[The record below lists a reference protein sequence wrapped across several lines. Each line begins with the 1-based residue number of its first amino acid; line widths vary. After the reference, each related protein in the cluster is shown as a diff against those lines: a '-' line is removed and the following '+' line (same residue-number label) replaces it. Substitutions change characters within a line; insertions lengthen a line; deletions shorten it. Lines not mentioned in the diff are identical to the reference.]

1 MNKSLFKI
9 IMRILITIL
18 LGTLA
23 ILFYTQGVSRF
34 TDETSFMSI
43 PIIIGFM
50 VTTILFS
57 LLILFNTRWLFE
69 IGEWLSFILISTM
82 FILIVFS
89 FFLLPSNVNQSSMFP
104 TLESGDRIL
113 IYHYNY
119 VPFKEDIV
127 VVEMDQETYPNIP
140 NDAIDEDDN
149 PITYY
154 VKRLK
159 GMPGDSLTFE
169 RTQLLSEN
177 FFIKLNGEYLESP
190 TSLKY
195 TLTNT
200 QRLYIMSQLENNIIP
215 EAMYFVL
222 GDNSVSSLD
231 SRGFGLVFEEDLM
244 GKVIYGLWPFGAIS

>member
-1 MNKSLFKI
+1 MNKSQFKI
-9 IMRILITIL
+9 ITRILITIL

-23 ILFYTQGVSRF
+23 LILYTQGVSKF

-50 VTTILFS
+50 VITTLFS
-57 LLILFNTRWLFE
+57 LLILFKIKWLFE
-69 IGEWLSFILISTM
+69 IGEWLSFIFISTM
-82 FILIVFS
+82 FILMIFS

-104 TLESGDRIL
+104 TLENGDRIL

-119 VPFKEDIV
+119 EPVKEDIV

-140 NDAIDEDDN
+140 NDAVDDQDN
-149 PITYY
+149 PVTYY

-159 GMPGDSLTFE
+159 GMPGDTLTFE

-177 FFIKLNGEYLESP
+177 FFIKINGEYVESP

-195 TLTNT
+195 TLTNI
-200 QRLYIMSQLENNIIP
+200 QRLYIVAQLENNIIP

-244 GKVIYGLWPFGAIS
+244 GKVIYGLWPFGRIS